1 MAKQKTNIAIIG
13 GGKGGLSL
21 IELLNGLPQVYI
33 KAVVDKNLKAPGIV
47 LAKKLGL
54 PTATNWKKIS
64 KDRTL
69 NQIIDV
75 TGNRKNYQKL
85 LKEKPAQANLVSGPS
100 AKLMWLIFEQLKG
113 AYRITR
119 DITEKAPFGIYIVNN
134 KGNIEYAN
142 PAMAAI
148 SGDSPR
154 WFKNLN
160 VFAMASYQ
168 TIGLAKK
175 IKEALRGKH
184 FRMQEVEFVHQLSNK
199 RSIRNFVGIPLLEYK
214 TPKVLMI
221 VEDITERK
229 KAENAIKRAVEEWDR
244 TFNAISDLVFI
255 QDQNYTITRVNKS
268 FADIL
273 KMPPAQ
279 IVGKKCYELLH
290 RTNHPWPGCPL
301 TQAKADNQ
309 PHTAEVDDPKIGM
322 PLLVSVSPIF
332 DSAGELIGSV
342 HIAKDISEQ
351 KKAEVILKA
360 TKADLEIQT
369 WGLDKTN
376 QAIKLLYKELAEK
389 NRRLEE
395 LDRLKSE
402 FVSTVSH
409 ELRTPLSIT
418 KEGISL
424 ILDGIPGEINEK
436 QIKILTTAR
445 NNIDRL
451 ARIINDL
458 LDISRIESGKMKL
471 KKELVNIKGLVQQVA
486 TAFQPKIQEKGLELK
501 VALPK
506 EKIDIYADSDRIIQ
520 VLTNLAYNSI
530 KFTEKGYIKIAV
542 SEKENELECSV
553 SDTGIGIS
561 PDNLSR
567 LFNKF
572 LQFGRIA
579 GAGEKGTGLGL
590 SIAKQIVKMHNGDM
604 WAESPFERKKD
615 DFGPGAKLT
624 FNLPKYTPKA
634 FLKEAIHLVVQA
646 AIEKD
651 SKVSLITVSLANKP
665 ALRQHFSDA
674 EIESILK
681 IMEEVLKSTLRKE
694 EDMALKVNERVVVLL
709 SECDQ
714 ENAER
719 VGARLKKTLDDY
731 LALQG
736 LREKVAL
743 NFEHLTYPD
752 DTKHEDELLNQAI
765 KEKQ

>member
-651 SKVSLITVSLANKP
+651 SRFL
-665 ALRQHFSDA
+665 
-674 EIESILK
+674 
-681 IMEEVLKSTLRKE
+681 
-694 EDMALKVNERVVVLL
+694 
-709 SECDQ
+709 
-714 ENAER
+714 
-719 VGARLKKTLDDY
+719 
-731 LALQG
+731 
-736 LREKVAL
+736 
-743 NFEHLTYPD
+743 
-752 DTKHEDELLNQAI
+752 
-765 KEKQ
+765 